1 VNAIYRNAV
10 VVVAAFLFS
19 LTPNILLARPPE
31 LLALRWSELPP
42 VLMGRQISV
51 QLPDG
56 ATVEGRYS
64 SLQAGALSMEVSKT
78 SDPAKHPQGAA
89 SLARPELTQITVK
102 RHRGSTGRTIGLIAA
117 AAISVAVAVVLGAI
131 VNNEGGS
138 SSTAVLGVAGATA
151 GGAFGIGYLVGWL
164 ADYAGSRPEL
174 VVRIIPEEASR

>member
-1 VNAIYRNAV
+1 VNAIYRSAV
-10 VVVAAFLFS
+10 VVVAAFLFF
-19 LTPNILLARPPE
+19 LAPNTILAAPASQ
-31 LLALRWSELPP
+31 LALRWSELPP

-51 QLPDG
+51 QLTDG
-56 ATVEGRYS
+56 ATVEGKYS

-102 RHRGSTGRTIGLIAA
+102 RHRGWKGRTIGLIAA
-117 AAISVAVAVVLGAI
+117 AAIAVAVAGVLGVIA
-131 VNNEGGS
+131 NNEGGS
-138 SSTAVLGVAGATA
+138 GSAAAGVGAATA

-174 VVRIIPEEASR
+174 VVQILPEDASR

>member
-1 VNAIYRNAV
+1 MNASYRSAV

-19 LTPNILLARPPE
+19 LTPNIVLAAPASQ
-31 LLALRWSELPP
+31 LALRWSELPP

-51 QLPDG
+51 QLTDG

-78 SDPAKHPQGAA
+78 SDPAKHPEGAA

-102 RHRGSTGRTIGLIAA
+102 RHRGSKGRTIGLIAA
-117 AAISVAVAVVLGAI
+117 AAISVAVAVVLGAAS
-131 VNNEGGS
+131 NNEVGGF
-138 SSTAVLGVAGATA
+138 SSTAAGVAAAVA
-151 GGAFGIGYLVGWL
+151 GCAFGIGYLVGWL

-174 VVRIIPEEASR
+174 VVQIIPEDASR